1 MMAIPVVVVE
11 TVTVVVLATTAAEAV
26 VATEITMVAP
36 MVALIAK
43 APVKDKLV
51 TALVLEPT
59 VRTMVA
65 MMVAGKPNIQGK

>member
-1 MMAIPVVVVE
+1 MVV
-11 TVTVVVLATTAAEAV
+11 
-26 VATEITMVAP
+26 P
-36 MVALIAK
+36 IAK